1 MFWTHKRI
9 QCYNSQN
16 RQQKYSTLNRSA
28 SHEKKLTAIAA
39 TVGFLCCAST
49 GLSEE
54 ITYRK
59 HIQPLFE
66 RQCARCHGEG
76 AAPEYRLFKE
86 DSSPW
91 TAQSKS
97 IRMNT
102 YSHMVSFTGW
112 PNTGALM
119 RRLDDGA
126 STADGKPGNMHENLG
141 ATQEER
147 QRNLALFK
155 QWVGAWSLKRWPEA
169 TKEEIS
175 AIRVPY

>member
-1 MFWTHKRI
+1 M
-9 QCYNSQN
+9 
-16 RQQKYSTLNRSA
+16 
-28 SHEKKLTAIAA
+28 KKLFTAIAA

-49 GLSEE
+49 GLSAE

-66 RQCARCHGEG
+66 HQCARCHGEG
-76 AAPEYRLFKE
+76 SAPEYRLFKE

-91 TAQSKS
+91 TAQDKS
-97 IRMNT
+97 MRMDT

-126 STADGKPGNMHENLG
+126 NTADGKPGNMYENLG
-141 ATQEER
+141 ETREER
-147 QRNLALFK
+147 QYNLSLFK
-155 QWVGAWSLKRWPEA
+155 QWVGTWSLKRWPEA
-169 TKEEIS
+169 TKEEIG
-175 AIRVPY
+175 AIQVPY

>member
-1 MFWTHKRI
+1 M
-9 QCYNSQN
+9 
-16 RQQKYSTLNRSA
+16 
-28 SHEKKLTAIAA
+28 EKTAAGLLTAL
-39 TVGFLCCAST
+39 GFLCCTST

-86 DSSPW
+86 DSQPW
-91 TAQSKS
+91 ITRNKS
-97 IRMNT
+97 IRMDT

-119 RRLDDGA
+119 RRFDDGA
-126 STADGKPGNMHENLG
+126 STADGAPGNMYQNLG
-141 ATQEER
+141 AAQAER